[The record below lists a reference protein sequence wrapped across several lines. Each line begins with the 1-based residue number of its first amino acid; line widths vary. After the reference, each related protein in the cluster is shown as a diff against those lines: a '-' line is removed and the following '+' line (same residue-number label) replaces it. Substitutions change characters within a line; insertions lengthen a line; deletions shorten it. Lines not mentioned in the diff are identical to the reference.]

1 MTFVFSWVLNE
12 MHSIL
17 DDASTLNLP
26 NFMSIFVHPGIEIK
40 DFDVWELHMGG

>member
-17 DDASTLNLP
+17 GDASTLNLP
-26 NFMSIFVHPGIEIK
+26 NCMSIFVHPGIEIK